1 MVILPLYKRPVPA
14 EDPIN
19 RDMVRE
25 TPMHWM
31 IRIAR
36 TIKRI
41 MDKVNFVLAFVCGAL
56 VFFYMFLVGA
66 NITGRYLFN
75 NPVDGT
81 LEIGQLVLASVIFF
95 SLAYTQ
101 KEGAHIRVIAVLKTL
116 PQKWQNS
123 FETVILAI
131 GFLIMVLMA
140 WRALPFALESFRMR
154 EVHMSV
160 DVPIWPTK
168 FIFFIG
174 WCILGLQF
182 LQEFLNKILPKSGSE
197 KNSHLSESK

>member
-1 MVILPLYKRPVPA
+1 
-14 EDPIN
+14 
-19 RDMVRE
+19 
-25 TPMHWM
+25 MHWM
-31 IRIAR
+31 IRISR
-36 TIKRI
+36 TAKQI
-41 MDKVNFVLAFVCGAL
+41 MDKVNFVLAFICGAL

-75 NPVDGT
+75 HPVDGT

-95 SLAYTQ
+95 TLAYTQ

-116 PQKWQNS
+116 PQKWQDG
-123 FETVILAI
+123 FETAILAI
-131 GFLIMVLMA
+131 GFLVMVLMA

-182 LQEFLNKILPKSGSE
+182 LQEFLNRILPKAGSE
-197 KNSHLSESK
+197 KIQHLPESK

>member
-1 MVILPLYKRPVPA
+1 MR
-14 EDPIN
+14 
-19 RDMVRE
+19 R
-25 TPMHWM
+25 M
-31 IRIAR
+31 IRVVSHA
-36 TIKRI
+36 KEI
-41 MDKVNFVLAFVCGAL
+41 MNKVNFLLAFVCGAL
-56 VFFYMFLVGA
+56 VFFYMFLVGV

-75 NPVDGT
+75 NPIDGT
-81 LEIGQLVLASVIFF
+81 LEIGQLVLATVIFF

-101 KEGAHIRVIAVLKTL
+101 KEDAHIRVTAVLKAL
-116 PQKWQNS
+116 PQKWQDR
-123 FETVILAI
+123 FEKTILAI

-140 WRALPFALESFRMR
+140 WRALPFALESFELR

-182 LQEFLNKILPKSGSE
+182 LLEFMNRV
-197 KNSHLSESK
+197 LSESGQEKNQRLQESK